1 MVDILNRHRAQG
13 GVLVHWFSCFAL
25 LTPAERGLVI
35 HIKAR
40 RRRLRNCS
48 FEQFRAAA
56 TTPGGRAYDHS
67 VVRGAVGG
75 VIAAAAWAAAE
86 PLAQRVF
93 GTTYS
98 DTRLIG
104 RLVTRGPKW
113 ASAGLAIHLAN
124 GAVFGAAFEALG
136 GRGARKAIVAAE
148 LESAL
153 LWPGLV
159 VIDRIHP
166 DVTGGRWRPLLTDDR
181 VFVQEVAMH
190 ALFGAVLGSI
200 VRSDAAASPA
210 GGG

>member
-1 MVDILNRHRAQG
+1 M
-13 GVLVHWFSCFAL
+13 
-25 LTPAERGLVI
+25 
-35 HIKAR
+35 
-40 RRRLRNCS
+40 
-48 FEQFRAAA
+48 
-56 TTPGGRAYDHS
+56 
-67 VVRGAVGG
+67 VRGVVAG

-104 RLVTRGPKW
+104 RLVTRGQNW
-113 ASAGLAIHLAN
+113 APTGLAIHLAN
-124 GAVFGAAFEALG
+124 GALFGAAFEALG
-136 GRGARKAIVAAE
+136 GRGVRRAIVAAE

-166 DVTGGRWRPLLTDDR
+166 DVTSRRWRPLVTDGR

-190 ALFGAVLGSI
+190 ALFGAVLGSL
-200 VRSDAAASPA
+200 VRADAAASHA
-210 GGG
+210 HS